1 MAKVTLRTF
10 LKADKYKELIEK
22 YNDVLHTEKQI
33 IYIFNDNNFRFMK
46 TKRYC
51 SLDSSENYVKIE
63 SKYSKSMENILKS
76 IGYEPSVKWYR
87 TRSKAKLDY
96 DILINLDYVVGYGYL
111 IELSKDIDENVEHD
125 LIKIELGNFLESL
138 DIEILEDKKMKEKYD
153 EYVLNWDRL
162 TYKVS
167 EESFFK

>member
-51 SLDSSENYVKIE
+51 SLDSGENYVKIE
-63 SKYSKSMENILKS
+63 NKYSKSMENILN
-76 IGYEPSVKWYR
+76 SVQMVNIN
-87 TRSKAKLDY
+87 
-96 DILINLDYVVGYGYL
+96 ILIQMVLLQLTLEIYIQL
-111 IELSKDIDENVEHD
+111 I
-125 LIKIELGNFLESL
+125 
-138 DIEILEDKKMKEKYD
+138 
-153 EYVLNWDRL
+153 
-162 TYKVS
+162 
-167 EESFFK
+167 

>member
-10 LKADKYKELIEK
+10 LKADKY
-22 YNDVLHTEKQI
+22 
-33 IYIFNDNNFRFMK
+33 IFNDSNFRFMK

-51 SLDSSENYVKIE
+51 SLDSGKNYVRID
-63 SKYSKSMENILKS
+63 SKYSKSMEDILKS

-87 TRSKAKLDY
+87 TRSKAKLEY
-96 DILINLDYVVGYGYL
+96 DILINLDYIVGYGYL
-111 IELSKDIDENVEHD
+111 VEISKHLDENREHD
-125 LIKIELGNFLESL
+125 LTKIELGKFLESL
-138 DIEILEDKKMKEKYD
+138 DIEILDDEKMKEKYD